1 MKRWTLRSLANLKI
15 NSSTAETVLQHVADR
30 LAWQQTRLVDSHLH
44 YLHRDTEQLCRQLL
58 SSPVLQRWNSADQD
72 IVSKT
77 LEQIRDRHA
86 TTLERLVDL
95 KLESDEKNDIL
106 RVRYSIQLLCDHYV
120 KLYKN
125 KDAGAITTIENASDL
140 LDPAISQ
147 AQQVCESHW
156 MMAPEVHL
164 QRANP
169 SKPLTLVLPW
179 VHHTLVELL
188 KNTFHATLQRHSRD
202 PPPVQITLSS
212 DDDAVCVTLQDHG
225 IGLPDSGNLF
235 AWGYSSAGRRWDRL
249 DEQQSYAAVR
259 SPMSSLGVG
268 LSASRLMMQHFGGN
282 VTLSSSQDEGAV
294 ARIYLPFRDDVLEQL
309 PVD

>member
-1 MKRWTLRSLANLKI
+1 MKRWTLHSLANLRI
-15 NSSTAETVLQHVADR
+15 NSTIAETVLQHVADR
-30 LAWQQTRLVDSHLH
+30 LAWQQSRLIDSHLQ
-44 YLHRDTEQLCRQLL
+44 YLYRDTERLCRQLL
-58 SSPVLQRWNSADQD
+58 SSPVLQRWNIADQD

-86 TTLERLVDL
+86 TTLERLIDL
-95 KLESDEKNDIL
+95 QLESNDKEDVL
-106 RVRYSIQLLCDHYV
+106 RVRYSTQLLCDHYV

-125 KDAGAITTIENASDL
+125 KKVGAIATIENVSDL

-164 QRANP
+164 QRVIP
-169 SKPLTLVLPW
+169 SKHLTLVLPW
-179 VHHTLVELL
+179 VHHTLIELL
-188 KNTFHATLQRHSRD
+188 KNAFHATLKRYSSD
-202 PPPVQITLSS
+202 PPPVLITLSS
-212 DDDAVCVTLQDHG
+212 DDNAVCVTLQDHG
-225 IGLPDSGNLF
+225 IGLQDSAKLF
-235 AWGYSSAGRRWDRL
+235 AWGYSSAARRWDRL

-282 VTLSSSQDEGAV
+282 VTLSSHDEGAV
-294 ARIYLPFRDDVLEQL
+294 ARIYLPLRDNVLEQL